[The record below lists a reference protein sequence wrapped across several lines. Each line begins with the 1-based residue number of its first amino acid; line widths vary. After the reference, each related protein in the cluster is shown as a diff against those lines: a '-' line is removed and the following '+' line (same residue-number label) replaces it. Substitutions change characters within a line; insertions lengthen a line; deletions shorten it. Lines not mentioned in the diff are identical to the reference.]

1 MENLEIR
8 DVNLKNID
16 HLVNLCISPDRR
28 NDPLFVKGINMKK
41 RWASKVI
48 REYGSVANLAY
59 LNQKPAGLIRYK
71 PVPEQRLVEID
82 CIFVPEKGIL
92 GKE

>member
-28 NDPLFVKGINMKK
+28 NDPLFVKGMNVKK
-41 RWASKVI
+41 R
-48 REYGSVANLAY
+48 
-59 LNQKPAGLIRYK
+59 
-71 PVPEQRLVEID
+71 
-82 CIFVPEKGIL
+82 
-92 GKE
+92 